1 MYNILR
7 EYTSPHTLGWL
18 ASKKKNKKQSKLQ
31 SVNKDVDKLGLLYIA
46 GQNA

>member
-7 EYTSPHTLGWL
+7 EYTSSHTLEWL
-18 ASKKKNKKQSKLQ
+18 ALKKKSKLQ
-31 SVNKDVDKLGLLYIA
+31 SVNKNVDKLGLLYIA